1 MPQNQ
6 PPRVSSPI
14 ADQVVS
20 DSVVL
25 NLAAHFTDPDGD
37 ALVFTATSA
46 DPAVALV
53 QVAGA
58 TAVIYA
64 VVSGSTTVTVRAID
78 PDGASVT
85 HTFAVTVPNRAP
97 LVAGPLPDG
106 EALAGDQLVT
116 RVSGHFTDPDG
127 DSLTFAAASS
137 NAGVATVTTSADEI
151 TVRAI
156 LPGVAAITVTATDP
170 EGLSVAQDFTMTVP
184 NRAPRLADTL
194 PDLVIE
200 VGGETTADLTGYF
213 ADPDGEELDFT
224 VVSSKEEVAAV
235 GVSGVEMTVGAIAKG
250 TTTITVMATDP
261 GGLLA
266 VQEFA
271 VMVPNRAPVVA
282 DAMADIE
289 VEVGSEAV
297 EDVSLHFTDP
307 DDDTLV
313 FTAASFSPAVATATV
328 SGDELT
334 VAAVAKG
341 TATIEVTAA
350 DSEGLTVSLTFSVM
364 VPNRAPL
371 ASQALPDVEVT
382 VGEVVRVDPAS
393 HFTDPD
399 GDELTFAVESSDAS
413 LVAASVA
420 GDQVALR
427 GVGKGEARVTVT
439 ATDTEGL
446 TAEQSFRVRVPNR
459 APRVLD
465 ALPDIELAV
474 DNELLLG
481 LSAHF
486 TDPDGDPLSF
496 AAQSSDTGVATAR
509 VEGEGLAIGA
519 VAAGTAT
526 VTVTASDSEG
536 LEVTQSFQVLVPNRR
551 PVVKVLIPGH
561 RVQVGQVATVYLPDH
576 FEDPDGDTLTFGARS
591 ALPAVAS
598 ADVAGSDLSIRAISK
613 GITTVTVYA
622 ADPGGLVNGI
632 SFDVLVPNRA
642 PRVAARF
649 GDRRLEAGEDVALT
663 LSSRFEDP
671 DGDALAFAVESSSP
685 AIATATIA
693 GDDLQVTAV
702 AAGTTRVTVT
712 ASDPEGWSAT
722 QSFTVT
728 VVETPTDHNPQAVG
742 TIPDA
747 YLGVGDQATISVS
760 GYFTDPDGDELTF
773 DASSSDAS
781 VAAASISGDALSVT
795 AGVDGTATITVTA
808 TDPGG
813 LFATQSFT
821 VRVSDDP
828 GNRAPRPNGT
838 IPDAYLGVG
847 DQATISVS
855 GYFTDPDGDELTFD
869 ASSSDASV
877 AAASISGDALSVT
890 AGVDGTATITV
901 TATDP
906 GGLFATQSFTVRVSD
921 DPGNRAP
928 RPNGTIPDQTLIVG
942 DELVFDVS
950 GFFTDPDGDD
960 LSFAAASSNTGV
972 ATASTSG
979 VNAEVGA
986 ISPGT
991 ATITVTATDPGGLS
1005 ATQSFGVTVDERI
1018 VDHGFDISLIYHDNV
1033 GATYRPTID
1042 AAASRIMSMLADNEF
1057 WDAPFDTTYTCG
1069 GESFPLGTVDDVAIF
1084 VRTRSIDGRRGRL
1097 AEARLC
1103 LTRQDT
1109 YFPIV
1114 GVIRFDRADMAEMHA
1129 DGWLEEVAMH
1139 EILHVM
1145 GIGTNFL
1152 AHKLA
1157 GGGSDRHFTGP
1168 RAIAAFNAAGGTDY
1182 TGNKVPTDQRWAH
1195 WRESVLD
1202 AELMTPSAE
1211 VGSLQPMSLI
1221 TLQAL
1226 ADLGFNVDLSFAEDY
1241 ELPSSGPQP
1250 DEDPGFVFDL
1260 SDDVIA
1266 GPIVVIDREGKIV
1279 RVIPG
1284 R

>member
-14 ADQVVS
+14 ADQVVA

-25 NLAAHFTDPDGD
+25 NLSAHFTDPDGD

-97 LVAGPLPDG
+97 LVAEPLPDG

-224 VVSSKEEVAAV
+224 VASSKEEVAAV

-282 DAMADIE
+282 DAIADIE

-526 VTVTASDSEG
+526 VTVTATDSEG

-712 ASDPEGWSAT
+712 ASDPEGWSAA

-747 YLGVGDQATISVS
+747 HLGVGDQATISVS
-760 GYFTDPDGDELTF
+760 GYFTDPDGDETELRRVLVGCF
-773 DASSSDAS
+773 SR
-781 VAAASISGDALSVT
+781 
-795 AGVDGTATITVTA
+795 
-808 TDPGG
+808 GG
-813 LFATQSFT
+813 LDFRRCV
-821 VRVSDDP
+821 VRDRRRRRD
-828 GNRAPRPNGT
+828 GHHNGHGHRPRRSLRHP
-838 IPDAYLGVG
+838 
-847 DQATISVS
+847 
-855 GYFTDPDGDELTFD
+855 
-869 ASSSDASV
+869 
-877 AAASISGDALSVT
+877 AL
-890 AGVDGTATITV
+890 
-901 TATDP
+901 
-906 GGLFATQSFTVRVSD
+906 
-921 DPGNRAP
+921 
-928 RPNGTIPDQTLIVG
+928 
-942 DELVFDVS
+942 
-950 GFFTDPDGDD
+950 
-960 LSFAAASSNTGV
+960 
-972 ATASTSG
+972 
-979 VNAEVGA
+979 
-986 ISPGT
+986 
-991 ATITVTATDPGGLS
+991 
-1005 ATQSFGVTVDERI
+1005 
-1018 VDHGFDISLIYHDNV
+1018 H
-1033 GATYRPTID
+1033 
-1042 AAASRIMSMLADNEF
+1042 
-1057 WDAPFDTTYTCG
+1057 
-1069 GESFPLGTVDDVAIF
+1069 
-1084 VRTRSIDGRRGRL
+1084 
-1097 AEARLC
+1097 
-1103 LTRQDT
+1103 
-1109 YFPIV
+1109 
-1114 GVIRFDRADMAEMHA
+1114 
-1129 DGWLEEVAMH
+1129 
-1139 EILHVM
+1139 
-1145 GIGTNFL
+1145 
-1152 AHKLA
+1152 
-1157 GGGSDRHFTGP
+1157 
-1168 RAIAAFNAAGGTDY
+1168 
-1182 TGNKVPTDQRWAH
+1182 
-1195 WRESVLD
+1195 
-1202 AELMTPSAE
+1202 
-1211 VGSLQPMSLI
+1211 
-1221 TLQAL
+1221 
-1226 ADLGFNVDLSFAEDY
+1226 
-1241 ELPSSGPQP
+1241 
-1250 DEDPGFVFDL
+1250 
-1260 SDDVIA
+1260 
-1266 GPIVVIDREGKIV
+1266 REGE
-1279 RVIPG
+1279 
-1284 R
+1284 